1 MESKEIEK
9 GHVFVLADAVNYVPN
24 SVASNLILKKA
35 TGTVNVISIDAGKE
49 LIERTSPF
57 DTFVLVIEGCAE
69 VRIETRSFVLDAGQA
84 IIIPAHVRNSI
95 IGTDRFKMVST
106 VIKSGYE
113 EVIFN
118 GL

>member
-1 MESKEIEK
+1 MENKEIEK
-9 GHVFVLADAVNYVPN
+9 GHVFVLADAVKYVPD
-24 SVASNLILKKA
+24 SVTSHVILRKA
-35 TGTVNVISIDAGKE
+35 TGTVNVISIDSGKE

-57 DTFVLVIEGCAE
+57 DMFILVIEGCGE
-69 VRIETRSFVLDAGQA
+69 VRIEAKSFTLDAGQA
-84 IIIPAHVRNSI
+84 IIIPAHARNSI
-95 IGTDRFKMVST
+95 IGIDRFKIVST